1 MPGDA
6 YHPVMERDPSELDK
20 AEKHVADD
28 IEAAIHQPTSIEE
41 EAMLEAAEI
50 EEVEYGTRD

>member
-1 MPGDA
+1 
-6 YHPVMERDPSELDK
+6 MERDPSELDK

>member
-1 MPGDA
+1 
-6 YHPVMERDPSELDK
+6 MERDRSELEK

-28 IEAAIHQPTSIEE
+28 IEAAIHQPSSIEE

-50 EEVEYGTRD
+50 EEVESGEAD